1 LTDDRIKETETKPVA
16 ITTEMVKHLREKTGA
31 GMMDCK
37 RALEQSGG
45 DEAKALEVLRQK
57 GLASARAKEARI
69 AKEGI
74 IGAYVHG
81 GGKIAVLVE
90 VNCETDFVARTSPFQ
105 EFARNLAMHITAANP
120 LFVRREDVPP
130 EVIEAEK
137 KIYAVQA
144 EATGKPPK
152 VIEKMIEGKIE
163 KYFGDVCLLEQPY
176 VKDQDITVNDLLQSV
191 RAKVG
196 ENVQIRRFVRYQ
208 LGE

>member
-1 LTDDRIKETETKPVA
+1 MMETEATSVT
-16 ITTEMVKHLREKTGA
+16 ITTQMVKHLREKTGA

-57 GLASARAKEARI
+57 GLASARAKEARV
-69 AKEGI
+69 AKEGT

-90 VNCETDFVARTSPFQ
+90 VNSETDFVARTPPFQ

-152 VIEKMIEGKIE
+152 VIEKMVEGKIQ

-176 VKDQDITVNDLLQSV
+176 VKDQDITVNDLLQSI

>member
-1 LTDDRIKETETKPVA
+1 MMETEATSVT
-16 ITTEMVKHLREKTGA
+16 ITTQMVKHLREKTGA

-57 GLASARAKEARI
+57 GLASARAKEARV
-69 AKEGI
+69 AKEGT

-90 VNCETDFVARTSPFQ
+90 VNCETDFVARTPPFQ

-152 VIEKMIEGKIE
+152 VIEKMVEGKIQ

-176 VKDQDITVNDLLQSV
+176 VKDQDITVNDLLQSI

>member
-1 LTDDRIKETETKPVA
+1 VA

-152 VIEKMIEGKIE
+152 VVEKMVEGKIQ

-176 VKDQDITVNDLLQSV
+176 VKDQDITVNDLIQSI